1 MHQRSSGDVDFEAER
16 IEDHAFAIKQSN
28 QGYIP
33 ADEHTDQP
41 NLNLGNADCIPRF
54 PDNISSLLGT
64 TNRNNDGNQNTVG
77 SVNYFVPQSRSQPH
91 TVYHQYYMPD
101 SQSYTVPGWQLY

>member
-1 MHQRSSGDVDFEAER
+1 MHQRSSGDVDFEGER

-77 SVNYFVPQSRSQPH
+77 SVNYFVSQSRSQPH